1 MKGALITF
9 EGIDGSGK
17 TTIASRIA
25 KKIENSVLTYEPT
38 NSWIGESVKKAIE
51 EGKDAITIALLF
63 MADRNEHIVK
73 IKKWINGGKIVL
85 CDRYLD
91 STYAYQKEALK
102 GIIENPEKWIDEIQ
116 KPFIL
121 KPDLTLLFILP
132 VEKALERIANR
143 KKIIYEKKSFLE
155 KVQEN
160 YMELAKKEKRMVI
173 IDASKSIE
181 EVEKDCI
188 NAISKFLSLH
198 QDSE

>member
-1 MKGALITF
+1 MRGALITF

>member
-1 MKGALITF
+1 MSGYFITF

-17 TTIASRIA
+17 TTIASRIV

-51 EGKDAITIALLF
+51 EGKDAITVALLF
-63 MADRNEHIVK
+63 MADRNEHISK
-73 IKKWINGGKIVL
+73 IKNWINEGKIVL

-102 GIIENPEKWIDEIQ
+102 GIVENPEKWIEEVQ

-132 VEKALERIANR
+132 VEEALERIANR

-160 YMELAKKEKRMVI
+160 YMELAKKEKRIVI
-173 IDASKSIE
+173 IDASRSIE

-188 NAISKFLSLH
+188 DAISKFLSLRRAL
-198 QDSE
+198 E

>member
-25 KKIENSVLTYEPT
+25 KKIENSVLTHEPT

-102 GIIENPEKWIDEIQ
+102 DTIENPEKWIDEIQ